1 MVKFSSI
8 YQIAYKN
15 LILKLIAER
24 KRQGLCQKDIAKKME
39 VSQKTIS
46 VIENLIQQ
54 ISLNELII
62 YTHILDMDLLIL
74 IEEYERD
81 FFLENLN
88 SNWI

>member
-74 IEEYERD
+74 IKEYERD